1 MRTRRKLNTKTRK
14 PQKSSDNHSAR
25 ALATTPAA
33 DRCRRRFLRFFP
45 HGFFDDTYLEWER
58 NYKVDAHDQWD
69 AELGRRVFGHLLDTH
84 QFTEIAARALRIES
98 RTNLLFS
105 FEKMAL
111 RDAVRTHAGAREM
124 ARGLYVLLYGQGQL
138 DRRFRRWC
146 AVVASLP
153 RRQTRVLTWP
163 VVTVFGFL
171 AQPDRHIF
179 LKPNVTRV
187 AAAQYGLD
195 FAYKSTPNWET
206 YKNLLELAG
215 RVRRDLRNL
224 RPRDM
229 IDVQSFLWVQG
240 SEEYQGRAFKP
251 AQTTSIRR
259 ARRPVSRDAE
269 AVSMR

>member
-1 MRTRRKLNTKTRK
+1 M
-14 PQKSSDNHSAR
+14 
-25 ALATTPAA
+25 ATAA
-33 DRCRRRFLRFFP
+33 AQRCRRRFLRFFP
-45 HGFFDDTYLEWER
+45 DGFNDETYLEWER
-58 NYKVDAHDQWD
+58 NYKAEAHARWEG
-69 AELGRRVFGHLLDTH
+69 ELGRRAFRDLLDAR

-111 RDAVRTHAGAREM
+111 RDAVRAEAGARDM
-124 ARGLYVLLYGQGQL
+124 ALGLYEFLHGGGQPAG
-138 DRRFRRWC
+138 RFQRWC
-146 AVVASLP
+146 AVVNSLP

-163 VVTVFGFL
+163 IVTVFAFL

-187 AAAQYGLD
+187 AAAQYGVD
-195 FAYKSTPNWET
+195 FAYTPTPNWET
-206 YKNLLELAG
+206 YNSLLEVADL
-215 RVRRDLRNL
+215 VRRDLRDL

-240 SEEYQGRAFKP
+240 SDEYRGRAFTP

-259 ARRPVSRDAE
+259 AARPLA
-269 AVSMR
+269 